1 LSLSVNVRPQSP
13 ARLTLARKGWL
24 VVGVPVVVQLVLLV
38 LLFMMQRTHD
48 REISETR
55 RNRELISSSYRVLG
69 LVTDAETGVRGY
81 ALTGESRFAE
91 PYNRALVQ
99 LPAEFEHLRNLASIT
114 PQRSDDVSIADLDQ
128 AARNELAYDRQ
139 AIDAIEH
146 GHRNEVAAPASVQVG
161 KNLMDRFRTRMD
173 QFLAQEQ
180 HASDERE
187 RSALLAS
194 DKISLA
200 LIAGGALDI
209 LLAVVA
215 VLFFTRS
222 INNRMR
228 VVVAN
233 MRRLERNEPLQDPVS
248 GTDEIADFDK
258 QFHELADALR
268 QSDEQWRRA
277 EENLRRFF
285 TISLEML
292 CIAGFDGFFK
302 LLNPVWEKT
311 LGHPLRVLYSQPFI
325 DFVHPDDQAATIAES
340 QRLAEGATV
349 IRFENRYRT
358 ADGSY
363 RWLLWNAAAHLET
376 QTIFAAATDITERK
390 EIESV
395 LAERNQ
401 ALESANRD
409 LEAFTYSVSHDLRSP
424 LRAVDG
430 YARMLE
436 EDYARVLD
444 DEGRRLIGV
453 IRAEAKRMALLID
466 DLLSFSRLG
475 RQPLARADVDLGEVA
490 SEIVGVKRQRYPNK
504 SIEFVVGNA
513 PVARADRGA
522 IRHVLF
528 NLIANA
534 VKYAKPDQPV
544 RIEFGGR
551 GDGDSNLYWVRDNGI
566 GFDMRYADKIFGV
579 FQRLHTSEIEGTG
592 VGLAIVHRIVE
603 RHGGRVWAESEPGK
617 GSTFFFTL
625 PIAADALDE
634 MEAVNE

>member
-1 LSLSVNVRPQSP
+1 LSAIVRPQP
-13 ARLTLARKGWL
+13 VPRLTLARKGWL
-24 VVGVPVVVQLVLLV
+24 VVGVPVVFQLILLA
-38 LLFMMQRTHD
+38 LLFQMQRAHD

-55 RNRELISSSYRVLG
+55 RSRELISSSYRVLG
-69 LVTDAETGVRGY
+69 LLTDAETGVRGY
-81 ALTGESRFAE
+81 ALTGESLFAE
-91 PYNRALVQ
+91 PYNRALQQ
-99 LPAEFEHLRNLASIT
+99 LPAELEHLRSLASAT
-114 PQRSDDVSIADLDQ
+114 PQQSDDVSIADLEQ
-128 AARNELAYDRQ
+128 VARNELAYDRQ
-139 AIDAIEH
+139 AIDAIQH
-146 GHRNEVAAPASVQVG
+146 GHRSEVAAPAAVQVG

-173 QFLAQEQ
+173 QFLADEQ

-187 RSALLAS
+187 RSALVAS
-194 DKISLA
+194 NEISLA

-209 LLAVVA
+209 VLAVVA

-222 INNRMR
+222 ITGRMG

-233 MRRLERNEPLQDPVS
+233 MRRLERNEPLQEPVR

-258 QFHELADALR
+258 QFHDLAEALR

-311 LGHPLRVLYSQPFI
+311 LGHPLRVLYSYPFI
-325 DFVHPDDQAATIAES
+325 EFVHPDDKAATIAQS

-349 IRFENRYRT
+349 IQFENRYRT

-363 RWLLWNAAAHLET
+363 RWLLWNAAAHVES
-376 QTIFAAATDITERK
+376 QTIFAAAADITERK
-390 EIESV
+390 EIESI
-395 LAERNQ
+395 LAGRNQ

-444 DEGRRLIGV
+444 DEGRRLLGV
-453 IRAEAKRMALLID
+453 IRAEAKRMGVLID

-475 RQPLARADVDLGEVA
+475 RQSLARADVNLGEIA
-490 SEIVGVKRQRYPNK
+490 AEIVAVKRQRYPNK
-504 SIEFVVGNA
+504 RIDYVAQDA

-534 VKYAKPDQPV
+534 VKYAKPDEPV
-544 RIEFGGR
+544 HIEFGGR
-551 GDGDSNLYWVRDNGI
+551 ADGDSNLYWMRDDGI

-579 FQRLHTSEIEGTG
+579 FQRLHTSAEIEGTG
-592 VGLAIVHRIVE
+592 VGLAIVHRIIE

-625 PIAADALDE
+625 PIAAVAIDE